1 MGNDTSYC
9 KRRKNNIVKNELTKT
24 KNMSTKKFFVI
35 KIAAIVALG
44 GFLLGFDA
52 SVISG
57 VVKFIEPEFNLTKLQ
72 LGWAVSSITLTAAV
86 GMLIAGP
93 MSDKHGRRRILKF
106 AAILFT
112 ISAVGSALAG
122 NFFWLIIFRMIGG
135 FAVGAALIIA
145 PMYIAEVAPPEK
157 RGQLVSFNQL
167 NIVLGISIAFFT
179 NYLILKWGNS
189 DAEWTKTLGFD
200 KWNWRWMLGLEAV
213 PAIFYYLGLNLVP
226 KSPRWLMTQNEKE
239 EALTIMKKV
248 VSDEEAVLQMNAV
261 EQNIHEDKNKAK
273 SKVSDLFKKSMR
285 KVIIIGIIVGV
296 FQQIVG
302 INAVL
307 FYAPMIF
314 EQTGIGTNASF
325 IQAALVGVTN
335 LGFTIVAMLVIDKFG
350 RKPLL
355 IIGMA
360 GISIC
365 LFLLSYGFNDATYTL
380 SQEAIANLP
389 KEINHDQIVQL
400 QDKVFEN
407 DLDFKAAIVS
417 TLGEESARIHESTLV
432 TASAKMNT
440 LLILIGIIGF
450 VGAFAMSIGPVMW
463 VLFSELFP
471 TKIRGIAIAFVGF
484 INLGVGF
491 LVQLL
496 FPWELASLG
505 NAGTFLLFGIFA
517 VIGFVFIWL
526 KVPETKGKS
535 LEELEEMLVK

>member
-1 MGNDTSYC
+1 
-9 KRRKNNIVKNELTKT
+9 
-24 KNMSTKKFFVI
+24 MSNKKFFMV

-57 VVKFIEPEFNLTKLQ
+57 VVKFIEPEFNLTKLE
-72 LGWAVSSITLTAAV
+72 LGWAVSSITLTAAI

-93 MSDKHGRRRILKF
+93 MSDKYGRRRILKY

-122 NFFWLIIFRMIGG
+122 TFFWLIIFRMIGG

-189 DAEWTKTLGFD
+189 DAEWAKSLGLG
-200 KWNWRWMLGLEAV
+200 KWNWRWMLGLEAI
-213 PAIFYYLGLNLVP
+213 PAILYYAGLFTVP
-226 KSPRWLMTQNEKE
+226 RSPRWLMGQNQKE
-239 EALTIMKKV
+239 EALSVMNKIV
-248 VSDEEAVLQMNAV
+248 DEEEAKTQIKEV
-261 EQNIHEDKNKAK
+261 EQSIFEDANKEK

-285 KVIIIGIIVGV
+285 KVIVIGLVVGV
-296 FQQIVG
+296 FQQLVG

-314 EQTGIGTNASF
+314 EQTGIGTDASF
-325 IQAALVGVTN
+325 IQASLVGLTN
-335 LGFTIVAMLVIDKFG
+335 LAFTIVAILAIDRLG

-360 GISIC
+360 GIAVC
-365 LFLLSYGFNDATYTL
+365 LFLLSYGFNQATFTL
-380 SQEAIANLP
+380 SKEAIDNLP
-389 KEINHDQIVQL
+389 TEINKNQISTL

-407 DLDFKAAIVS
+407 DLDFKAAIQS
-417 TLGEESARIHESTLV
+417 TLGKEVASKYEATLV

-440 LLILIGIIGF
+440 ILILIGIIGF

-471 TKIRGIAIAFVGF
+471 NKIRALAISFVGLAN
-484 INLGVGF
+484 IAVSF

-496 FPWELASLG
+496 FPWELATLG
-505 NAGTFLLFGIFA
+505 SAGTFLLFGIFA
-517 VIGFVFIWL
+517 VIGFVFIWF

-535 LEELEEMLVK
+535 LEELEEMLVN

>member
-1 MGNDTSYC
+1 
-9 KRRKNNIVKNELTKT
+9 
-24 KNMSTKKFFVI
+24 MSGKQLYTI
-35 KIAAIVALG
+35 RIASIVALG

-57 VVKFIEPEFNLTKLQ
+57 VVKFIEPEFNLTKIE
-72 LGWAVSSITLTAAV
+72 LGWAVSSITITAAL
-86 GMLIAGP
+86 GMIVAGP
-93 MSDKHGRRRILKF
+93 MSDKYGRRKLLKY

-122 NFFWLIIFRMIGG
+122 TFFWLIIFRMIGG
-135 FAVGAALIIA
+135 VGVGAALIIA

-167 NIVLGISIAFFT
+167 NIVIGISIAFFT

-189 DAEWTKTLGFD
+189 DAEWTKTLGFG
-200 KWNWRWMLGLEAV
+200 KWNWRWMLGLEAL
-213 PAIFYYLGLNLVP
+213 PAILYYFGLFIVP
-226 KSPRWLMTQNEKE
+226 RSPRWLMTQNKKE
-239 EALTIMKKV
+239 EALGVMNKV
-248 VSDEEAVLQMNAV
+248 VSEEAAVVQINAV
-261 EQNIHEDKNKAK
+261 EQSINEDKSKQK
-273 SKVSDLFKKSMR
+273 SKLGDFFKKSMR
-285 KVIIIGIIVGV
+285 KVLIIGLIVGV

-314 EQTGIGTNASF
+314 EQTGIGTDASF

-335 LGFTIVAMLVIDKFG
+335 LGFTIIAMLVIDKFG

-360 GISIC
+360 GIAIC
-365 LFLLSYGFNDATYTL
+365 LFLLSYGFNDASYTL
-380 SQEAIANLP
+380 TQEAIAQLP
-389 KEINHDQIVQL
+389 SEIDREQIVQL

-432 TASAKMNT
+432 TASATMNT

-484 INLGVGF
+484 VNLGIGF

-496 FPWELASLG
+496 FPWELSILG
-505 NAGTFLLFGIFA
+505 NAMTFFLFGVFA
-517 VIGFVFIWL
+517 VIGFAFIWF

-535 LEELEEMLVK
+535 LEELEELLVK

>member
-1 MGNDTSYC
+1 
-9 KRRKNNIVKNELTKT
+9 
-24 KNMSTKKFFVI
+24 MSNKQI
-35 KIAAIVALG
+35 YIIRIAAIVALG

-57 VVKFIEPEFNLTKLQ
+57 VVKFIEPEFNLSKLQ
-72 LGWAVSSITLTAAV
+72 LGWAVSSITLTAAF
-86 GMLIAGP
+86 GMIIAGP
-93 MSDKHGRRRILKF
+93 MSDKHGRRKLLKY
-106 AAILFT
+106 AALLFT

-135 FAVGAALIIA
+135 LAVGAALIIA
-145 PMYIAEVAPPEK
+145 PMYIAEVAPAK
-157 RGQLVSFNQL
+157 RRGQLVSFNQL
-167 NIVLGISIAFFT
+167 NIVIGISLAFFT
-179 NYLILKWGNS
+179 NYLILKWGSS
-189 DAEWTKTLGFD
+189 DAAWAESLGLG

-213 PAIFYYLGLNLVP
+213 PAILYYLCLFIVP
-226 KSPRWLMTQNEKE
+226 RSPRWLMVHNKKE
-239 EALTIMKKV
+239 EALEVMKKV
-248 VSDEEAVLQMNAV
+248 VSDEEAKIQIQQV
-261 EQNIHEDKNKAK
+261 EQSISEDKNKEK
-273 SKVSDLFKKSMR
+273 SKLRDIFKPSMR
-285 KVIIIGIIVGV
+285 KVIIIGLVVGI

-314 EQTGIGTNASF
+314 EQTGIGTDASF

-335 LGFTIVAMLVIDKFG
+335 LGFTIVAILTIDKFG

-360 GISIC
+360 GIAVC
-365 LFLLSYGFNDATYTL
+365 LFLLSYGFSEATYTL
-380 SQEAIANLP
+380 NQEAIANLP
-389 KEINHDQIVQL
+389 SEINKEQLIQL
-400 QDKVFEN
+400 QDKVFDN
-407 DLDFKAAIVS
+407 DLDFKAAIVH
-417 TLGEESARIHESTLV
+417 TLGVENAKIHEATLV

-471 TKIRGIAIAFVGF
+471 NRIRGIAISFVGLV
-484 INLGVGF
+484 NLAVAF

-496 FPWELASLG
+496 FPWELSILG
-505 NAGTFLLFGIFA
+505 NTMTFLLFGIFA
-517 VIGFVFIWL
+517 VIGFGFIWF

-535 LEELEEMLVK
+535 LEELEKLLIK

>member
-1 MGNDTSYC
+1 
-9 KRRKNNIVKNELTKT
+9 
-24 KNMSTKKFFVI
+24 MSSKKFFVI

-57 VVKFIEPEFNLTKLQ
+57 VVKFIEPEFDLTKLQ

-86 GMLIAGP
+86 GMIIAGP
-93 MSDKHGRRRILKF
+93 MSDKYGRRRILKY
-106 AAILFT
+106 AAILFA
-112 ISAVGSALAG
+112 ISAVGSALSG

-189 DAEWTKTLGFD
+189 DAEWTKSLGFG

-213 PAIFYYLGLNLVP
+213 PAILYYIGLHLVP
-226 KSPRWLMTQNEKE
+226 RSPRWLMVQGQKKEALEVMNLIVSKE
-239 EALTIMKKV
+239 EANVQIN
-248 VSDEEAVLQMNAV
+248 EV
-261 EQNIHEDKNKAK
+261 EQSVSEDKNKEK
-273 SKVSDLFKKSMR
+273 SKISDLFKKSMR
-285 KVIIIGIIVGV
+285 KVIVIGLIVGI
-296 FQQIVG
+296 FQQLVG

-314 EQTGIGTNASF
+314 EQTGIGTDASF
-325 IQAALVGVTN
+325 IQATLVGVTN
-335 LGFTIVAMLVIDKFG
+335 LAFTVVAILVIDKLG

-355 IIGMA
+355 IIGMT
-360 GISIC
+360 GISVC
-365 LFLLSYGFNDATYTL
+365 LFLLSYGFNEATYSL
-380 SQEAIANLP
+380 NQEAIANLP
-389 KEINHDQIVQL
+389 SEINKEQIATL
-400 QDKVFEN
+400 QDIVFET
-407 DLDFKAAIVS
+407 DLDFKAALVE
-417 TLGEESARIHESTLV
+417 TLGAEAAATHEGPLV

-440 LLILIGIIGF
+440 ILILIGIIGF

-471 TKIRGIAIAFVGF
+471 TKIRAIAISFVGLA
-484 INLGVGF
+484 NLAVSF

-496 FPWELASLG
+496 FPWELATLG
-505 NAGTFLLFGIFA
+505 NAGTFLLFGVFA
-517 VIGFVFIWL
+517 IIGFVFIWF

-535 LEELEEMLVK
+535 LEELEDLLVNEN

>member
-248 VSDEEAVLQMNAV
+248 VSEEEAVLQMNAV

-314 EQTGIGTNASF
+314 EQTGIGTDASF

>member
-1 MGNDTSYC
+1 MSN
-9 KRRKNNIVKNELTKT
+9 KNL
-24 KNMSTKKFFVI
+24 FVT

-72 LGWAVSSITLTAAV
+72 LGWAVSSITLTAGA
-86 GMLIAGP
+86 GMLISGP
-93 MSDKHGRRRILKF
+93 MSDKFGRRKILKY
-106 AAILFT
+106 AALLFT
-112 ISAVGSALAG
+112 ISAIGSALAF
-122 NFFWLIIFRMIGG
+122 NFFWLIFFRMIGG
-135 FAVGAALIIA
+135 FAVGTALIIA

-189 DAEWTKTLGFD
+189 DAEWAKSIGLG
-200 KWNWRWMLGLEAV
+200 KWNWRWMLGLEAL
-213 PAIFYYLGLNLVP
+213 PAILYFLGLYIVP
-226 KSPRWLMTQNEKE
+226 RSPRWLMIQNQKE
-239 EALTIMKKV
+239 EALQVMNKIV
-248 VSDEEAVLQMNAV
+248 DE
-261 EQNIHEDKNKAK
+261 NKAK
-273 SKVSDLFKKSMR
+273 NQLKEVEQSISEDATKEKTKVSDLFKKSMR
-285 KVIIIGIIVGV
+285 KVIVIGLVVGV

-314 EQTGIGTNASF
+314 EQTGIGTDASF

-335 LGFTIVAMLVIDKFG
+335 LAFTIVAILAIDKLG

-360 GISIC
+360 GIAIC

-380 SQEAIANLP
+380 NQEAIGNLP
-389 KEINHDQIVQL
+389 SEIDSSKIASL
-400 QDKVFEN
+400 KDKVFEN
-407 DLDFKAAIVS
+407 DLDFKAALAN
-417 TLGEESARIHESTLV
+417 TLGKENAAKYEGTLV
-432 TASAKMNT
+432 TAAAKMNT
-440 LLILIGIIGF
+440 ILILIGIIGF

-471 TKIRGIAIAFVGF
+471 NRIRAIAITFVGLVNMA
-484 INLGVGF
+484 ISF

-496 FPWELASLG
+496 FPWELETLG
-505 NAGTFLLFGIFA
+505 NAGTFLLFGVFA
-517 VIGFVFIWL
+517 VIGFVFIWF

-535 LEELEEMLVK
+535 LEELEEMLIN

>member
-1 MGNDTSYC
+1 
-9 KRRKNNIVKNELTKT
+9 
-24 KNMSTKKFFVI
+24 MSTKQLYVI
-35 KIAAIVALG
+35 RIAAIVALG

-57 VVKFIEPEFNLTKLQ
+57 VVKFIEPEFDLTKLQ

-86 GMLIAGP
+86 GMMIAGP
-93 MSDKHGRRRILKF
+93 MSDKYGRRKLLKY
-106 AAILFT
+106 AAVLFT

-122 NFFWLIIFRMIGG
+122 TFFWLIIFRMIGG
-135 FAVGAALIIA
+135 LAVGAALIIA

-167 NIVLGISIAFFT
+167 NIVIGISIAFFT

-189 DAEWTKTLGFD
+189 DSAWAVSMGFG
-200 KWNWRWMLGLEAV
+200 KWNWRWMLGLEAIPALLYYFGLFIV
-213 PAIFYYLGLNLVP
+213 PR
-226 KSPRWLMTQNEKE
+226 SPRWLMVQNKKE
-239 EALTIMKKV
+239 EALEVMQKV
-248 VSDEEAVLQMNAV
+248 LSEEDALQQIKEV
-261 EQNIHEDKNKAK
+261 EQSISEDKNKKK
-273 SKVSDLFKKSMR
+273 SKLNDLFKKSMR
-285 KVIIIGIIVGV
+285 KVIVIGLIVGV

-314 EQTGIGTNASF
+314 EQTGIGTDASF
-325 IQAALVGVTN
+325 IQAALVGLTN
-335 LGFTIVAMLVIDKFG
+335 LGFTIVAILTIDKLG

-360 GISIC
+360 GIAIC

-380 SQEAIANLP
+380 TEEAIAGLP
-389 KEINHDQIVQL
+389 NEINKEHLAPL
-400 QDKVFEN
+400 QDQVFEN

-417 TLGEESARIHESTLV
+417 VLGEDSASTYESALV

-471 TKIRGIAIAFVGF
+471 TKIRGIAISFVGL
-484 INLGVGF
+484 INLAVAF

-496 FPWELASLG
+496 FPWELSKLG
-505 NAGTFLLFGIFA
+505 NSMTFLLFGIFA
-517 VIGFVFIWL
+517 VIGFVLIWI

-535 LEELEEMLVK
+535 LEELEDILIN

>member
-248 VSDEEAVLQMNAV
+248 VSEEEAVLQMNAV
-261 EQNIHEDKNKAK
+261 EQNIHEDKNKVK

>member
-1 MGNDTSYC
+1 
-9 KRRKNNIVKNELTKT
+9 
-24 KNMSTKKFFVI
+24 MSKKQIFTI

-57 VVKFIEPEFNLTKLQ
+57 VVKFIEPEFNLSKIE
-72 LGWAVSSITLTAAV
+72 LGWAVSCITLTAAA
-86 GMLIAGP
+86 GMLVAGP
-93 MSDKHGRRRILKF
+93 MSNVYGRRRILKF

-122 NFFWLIIFRMIGG
+122 TFLWFIIFRMIGG
-135 FAVGAALIIA
+135 LAVGAALIIA
-145 PMYIAEVAPPEK
+145 PMYIAEIAPAEK

-189 DAEWTKTLGFD
+189 DAEWAKSLGLG
-200 KWNWRWMLGLEAV
+200 KWNWRWMLGLEAL
-213 PAIFYYLGLNLVP
+213 PAIIYYLCLFMVP
-226 KSPRWLMTQNEKE
+226 RSPRWLMVKGEKE
-239 EALTIMKKV
+239 EALSVMKKIV
-248 VSDEEAVLQMNAV
+248 DEDEAIIQINKV
-261 EQNIHEDKNKAK
+261 EQSISEDSNQEK

-285 KVIIIGIIVGV
+285 KVIIIGLIVGV

-314 EQTGIGTNASF
+314 EQTGIGTDASF

-335 LGFTIVAMLVIDKFG
+335 LAFTIVAILAIDKLG

-360 GISIC
+360 GIAIC
-365 LFLLSYGFNDATYTL
+365 LFLLSYGFNEATYTL
-380 SQEAIANLP
+380 SEDAIAELP
-389 KEINHDQIVQL
+389 KEINRDQIL
-400 QDKVFEN
+400 TLKDKVFNN
-407 DLDFKAAIVS
+407 DLDFKAALVN
-417 TLGEESARIHESTLV
+417 TLGTENAAKFEATIV

-450 VGAFAMSIGPVMW
+450 VGSFAMSIGPVMW

-471 TKIRGIAIAFVGF
+471 NKIRAIAISFVGL
-484 INLGVGF
+484 INIAISF

-496 FPWELASLG
+496 FPWELSMLG
-505 NAGTFLLFGIFA
+505 NAKTFLLFGIFA
-517 VIGFVFIWL
+517 VIGFVLMWI

-535 LEELEEMLVK
+535 LEELEEMLIK

>member
-1 MGNDTSYC
+1 MPN
-9 KRRKNNIVKNELTKT
+9 KKNYI
-24 KNMSTKKFFVI
+24 I
-35 KIAAIVALG
+35 RIAAIVALG

-57 VVKFIEPEFNLTKLQ
+57 VVKFIEPEFNLSKIQ
-72 LGWAVSSITLTAAV
+72 LGWAVSSITLTAAI
-86 GMLIAGP
+86 GMMIAGP
-93 MSDKHGRRRILKF
+93 MSDKYGRRKLLKY

-122 NFFWLIIFRMIGG
+122 TFFWLIIFRMIGG
-135 FAVGAALIIA
+135 IGVGAALIIA

-167 NIVLGISIAFFT
+167 NIVIGISFAFFT
-179 NYLILKWGNS
+179 NYLILQWGSS
-189 DAEWTKTLGFD
+189 DASWAQALGFG
-200 KWNWRWMLGLEAV
+200 KWNWRWMLGLEAL
-213 PAIFYYLGLNLVP
+213 PAILYYFGLFIVP
-226 KSPRWLMTQNEKE
+226 RSPRWLMVQNRKE
-239 EALTIMKKV
+239 EALEVMKKV
-248 VSDEEAVLQMNAV
+248 VSEEKAITQIEEV
-261 EQNIHEDKNKAK
+261 EQNISDDKNRAK
-273 SKVSDLFKKSMR
+273 SKFSDLFKKSMR
-285 KVIIIGIIVGV
+285 KVLVIGLVVGV

-314 EQTGIGTNASF
+314 EQTGIGTDASF

-335 LGFTIVAMLVIDKFG
+335 LGFTIIAMLAIDKFG

-360 GISIC
+360 GIALC
-365 LFLLSYGFNDATYTL
+365 LFLLSYGFNNATYML
-380 SQEAIANLP
+380 NEEAITTLP
-389 KEINHDQIVQL
+389 TEINREQIVQL

-407 DLDFKAAIVS
+407 DLDFKAALVT
-417 TLGEESARIHESTLV
+417 TLGDKAAATHEATLV

-440 LLILIGIIGF
+440 VLILVGIIGF

-463 VLFSELFP
+463 VLFAELFP
-471 TKIRGIAIAFVGF
+471 NRIRGLAISFVGL
-484 INLGVGF
+484 INLGVAF

-496 FPWELASLG
+496 FPWELSILG
-505 NAGTFLLFGIFA
+505 NSMTFLLFGIFA
-517 VIGFVFIWL
+517 VIGFVFIWF

-535 LEELEEMLVK
+535 LEELEDLLVK

>member
-1 MGNDTSYC
+1 MAS
-9 KRRKNNIVKNELTKT
+9 KNN
-24 KNMSTKKFFVI
+24 FVI
-35 KIAAIVALG
+35 RIAIIVALG

-57 VVKFIEPEFNLTKLQ
+57 VVKFIEPEFNLSKIQ
-72 LGWAVSSITLTAAV
+72 LGWAVSSITLTAAF
-86 GMLIAGP
+86 GMIIAGP
-93 MSDKHGRRRILKF
+93 MSDKHGRRKLLKY
-106 AAILFT
+106 ASILFT
-112 ISAVGSALAG
+112 ISAIGSALAG
-122 NFFWLIIFRMIGG
+122 SFFWLIIFRMIGG
-135 FAVGAALIIA
+135 LAVGAALIIA
-145 PMYIAEVAPPEK
+145 PMYIAEVAPPKK

-189 DAEWTKTLGFD
+189 DAAWAQTLGFE
-200 KWNWRWMLGLEAV
+200 KWNWRWMLGLEAL
-213 PAIFYYLGLNLVP
+213 PAILYYFGLYMVP
-226 KSPRWLMTQNEKE
+226 RSPRWLMVHHKKE
-239 EALTIMKKV
+239 EALSVMNKI
-248 VSDEEAVLQMNAV
+248 VSKEEAKIQIEEV
-261 EQNIHEDKNKAK
+261 EQSISDDKNKEK
-273 SKVSDLFKKSMR
+273 SKLADIFKPSMR
-285 KVIIIGIIVGV
+285 KVIIIGLVVGV

-314 EQTGIGTNASF
+314 EQTGIGTDASF

-335 LGFTIVAMLVIDKFG
+335 LGFTVVAMLAIDKFG

-360 GISIC
+360 GIAAC

-380 SQEAIANLP
+380 NKDAIANLP
-389 KEINHDQIVQL
+389 SEINKEQIIQL
-400 QDKVFEN
+400 QDKIFEN
-407 DLDFKAAIVS
+407 DLDFKAAIVT
-417 TLGEESARIHESTLV
+417 TLGTESARIHEATLV

-450 VGAFAMSIGPVMW
+450 VGFFAMSIGPVMW

-471 TKIRGIAIAFVGF
+471 NRIRGIAISFVGL
-484 INLGVGF
+484 INLAVAF

-496 FPWELASLG
+496 FPWELSILG
-505 NAGTFLLFGIFA
+505 NAMTFLLFGIFA
-517 VIGFVFIWL
+517 VIGFIFIWF

-535 LEELEEMLVK
+535 LEELEELLIK